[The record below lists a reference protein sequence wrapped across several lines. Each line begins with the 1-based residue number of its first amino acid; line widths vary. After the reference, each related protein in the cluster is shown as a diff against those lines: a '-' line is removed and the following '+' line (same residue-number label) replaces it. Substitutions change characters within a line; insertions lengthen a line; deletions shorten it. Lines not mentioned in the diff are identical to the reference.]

1 MRSIG
6 FTHGCRCW
14 RWNILAKKTVQIIT
28 HGKITII
35 ACSSHTWKACR
46 EMFIMFDSR
55 SESERI
61 KLQVSRSDST
71 KKQTSMEFPFLDE
84 SHLLV
89 ISQAMEKRSNL
100 VHHVLKAI
108 IGDSRWPQ
116 SSGLQRL
123 IAQSCTKHSIYPG
136 DPGVNIQKDVENPLW
151 RKGSI
156 NAGFFTS
163 NCKRLL
169 GGRSGT
175 KKRSNHPTH
184 AVHRQGVLRIWP
196 VQCHDVNRTIRLR
209 TVGNLRHGGAGVEL
223 FSCGR
228 PNDVKLPWRTTSER
242 RQNCMR
248 ADLGFWRQQYARSM
262 LRKNSDVRFHG
273 TCFSF
278 FFLVISSKLKLSHC
292 SYSGIKHPVCPW
304 HHLRT
309 SLVHYLHGPCPKSP
323 GRGRTF

>member
-1 MRSIG
+1 MLSRSWKKG
-6 FTHGCRCW
+6 RQRCVQLVLHMDVGVGGETPW
-14 RWNILAKKTVQIIT
+14 QKKTVQTIT

-35 ACSSHTWKACR
+35 ACSSHL
-46 EMFIMFDSR
+46 
-55 SESERI
+55 ESLQRDVYYVWLTVRISFWIERI

-71 KKQTSMEFPFLDE
+71 KKTSMEFPFLDE

-100 VHHVLKAI
+100 VHHVLKRAI
-108 IGDSRWPQ
+108 IGDSRWRQ

-123 IAQSCTKHSIYPG
+123 LAQSCTKHSIYPG

-228 PNDVKLPWRTTSER
+228 GCVKLQSRTTSEGR
-242 RQNCMR
+242 PNCMR
-248 ADLGFWRQQYARSM
+248 ADLGFWRQRYARII

-273 TCFSF
+273 TCFSYF
-278 FFLVISSKLKLSHC
+278 FVISSKLKLSHC
-292 SYSGIKHPVCPW
+292 SYSSIKHAVCPW

-309 SLVHYLHGPCPKSP
+309 SLVH
-323 GRGRTF
+323 